1 MQVERKKK
9 KIDVK
14 KYLFVG
20 SILAYPMALFLL
32 MYVYVNINS
41 FVMAFQKT
49 NIDGSKI
56 FVGLNNFKDFISRIT
71 EDGGLLRVSLINS
84 LKMYIINFAICMP
97 LYIFFSYL
105 LFKHVF
111 AEKFL
116 RVLIM
121 VPQVL
126 SGMIVALLFKKFIDN
141 AFPDIMKTIFNLQ
154 SFPLLLTEKEYAF
167 GTTLFYMIWISFG
180 TNVIVY
186 SNAMNGIDPEIIES
200 AKIDGIDNMFLE
212 LWYIILP
219 LIYPTLTTFIVT
231 GFASILTNAGV
242 IMTFYYNGA
251 PSYLYNMGY
260 FYSVQII
267 NGNTSTYNMLAAGG
281 LIMTLLVAPL
291 TNLLK
296 YLMEKY
302 GPGVE

>member
-1 MQVERKKK
+1 MQVEIKKK
-9 KIDVK
+9 KIDWK
-14 KYLFVG
+14 KYIFVG
-20 SILAYPMALFLL
+20 SVLAYPLALFLL

-41 FVMAFQKT
+41 FVMAFQSS

-56 FVGLNNFKDFISRIT
+56 FVGFNNFKDFISRIT

-141 AFPDIMKTIFNLQ
+141 AFPDIMKNIFNLQ
-154 SFPLLLTEKEYAF
+154 SFPLLLTEKQYAF

-212 LWYIILP
+212 LWHIILP

-231 GFASILTNAGV
+231 GFASILTNGGV
-242 IMTFYYNGA
+242 IMTFYYNA
-251 PSYLYNMGY
+251 SPSYLYNMGY
-260 FYSVQII
+260 YYSVQII
-267 NGNTSTYNMLAAGG
+267 NGNTATYNMLAAGG
-281 LIMTLLVAPL
+281 LIMTLLVAPA